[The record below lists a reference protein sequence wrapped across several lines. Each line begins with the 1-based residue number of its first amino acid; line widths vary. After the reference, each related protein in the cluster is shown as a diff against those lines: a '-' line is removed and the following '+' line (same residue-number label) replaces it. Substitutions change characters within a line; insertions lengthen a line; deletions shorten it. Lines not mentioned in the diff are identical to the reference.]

1 MLLDT
6 LVKLAALGTSGICIF
21 GIFWIGYL
29 ILNPPKEPDAQRHRT
44 LRFFMMTCIAI
55 AIISAAA
62 SIFGVWHD
70 KKQIASS
77 LAIVLKSKEGY
88 QLEHPSPELARY
100 INELK
105 AFVTQMGEGP

>member
-1 MLLDT
+1 MLDT

-29 ILNPPKEPDAQRHRT
+29 ILNPPEKPDPQRYDT

-55 AIISAAA
+55 AIISAVA
-62 SIFGVWHD
+62 SIFGAWND
-70 KKQIASS
+70 KKQIAKS

-88 QLEHPSPELARY
+88 QLDHPSPELARY
-100 INELK
+100 IDELK
-105 AFVTQMGEGP
+105 AFVAQMGESP